1 MFRSSKKFTD
11 SLSHFDDNDKT
22 AAFEM
27 DSITYD
33 FRQASPDDSL
43 NNQQHLQNQ
52 QHQQQHLHQ
61 HQHQQN
67 GAKYFRHD
75 TYYDSLGE
83 FAPTPKVERLRKD
96 KPTNSPQKTKKLIIP
111 YNNDSFSSN
120 TSICT
125 GSRESL
131 AGSDY
136 DVSISSK
143 TAEPDSLTPC
153 MSAVD
158 RENDHLTL
166 EISALQ
172 QGRNN
177 SVSDDESP
185 QFPPTQMRRAS
196 SHTLGLSS
204 SPKAHRIP
212 EVWRPDTFHQPYNIR
227 HHPEVGSSPGSRT
240 ASPTVRS
247 VMSQQNNPLVNQS
260 LMRMATER
268 MKRKF
273 LGWN

>member
-1 MFRSSKKFTD
+1 
-11 SLSHFDDNDKT
+11 
-22 AAFEM
+22 M

-43 NNQQHLQNQ
+43 NNQQLL
-52 QHQQQHLHQ
+52 QHQ
-61 HQHQQN
+61 QQN
-67 GAKYFRHD
+67 GAKYFRQD

-83 FAPTPKVERLRKD
+83 FAPTPKIERLRKE
-96 KPTNSPQKTKKLIIP
+96 KPITTTTPQKTKKLIIP

-177 SVSDDESP
+177 SVSEDESP
-185 QFPPTQMRRAS
+185 QFPPPTQMRRAS
-196 SHTLGLSS
+196 SHTLVLSS
-204 SPKAHRIP
+204 SPKAHLMP
-212 EVWRPDTFHQPYNIR
+212 EVWRPEGFHQPYNVR